1 MLKKIFALSL
11 MLVLAGVLFAGGGQQ
26 SQPAAPAAAGSAQES
41 SELGGKLVVYSPN
54 SDGEIDGLL
63 YYWGDKY
70 GVEIELQ
77 SMGTG
82 EVLSKLTAE
91 KANPQADIQFGGMN
105 LGVWTNNKDLFQAYT
120 AEGDNLLP
128 EGYQNKT
135 GFFTNYLLSGS
146 NLLVNTDLERELGIT
161 ITGYADLLNPVLKGR
176 IAMGDPTSSSSA
188 FAQLTN
194 MLLVMG
200 DGSYEDDAAWGYVE
214 SLFENLDGK
223 VLGSSSAVYRNTQAG
238 EYVVGATY
246 EDPSVALLTDGATNV
261 RVVYPKEGAVWLPA
275 ASAIVAGAPN
285 LANAQAFLDFLISEE
300 GQRIVASLTNRP
312 VNINIP
318 NTNPNML
325 PFSQI
330 NLAFEDIEYTAANR
344 SALQQRAREIIQ
356 RY

>member
-1 MLKKIFALSL
+1 MLKKILALSL
-11 MLVLAGVLFAGGGQQ
+11 ALLLVGSLFAGGGQQ
-26 SQPAAPAAAGSAQES
+26 AQPTAPAASGTQST
-41 SELGGKLVVYSPN
+41 ELGGKLVVYSPN

-91 KANPQADIQFGGMN
+91 QANPQADVMFGGMN

-120 AEGDNLLP
+120 AEGDGLLP

-146 NLLVNTDLERELGIT
+146 NLLVNTDLESELGLT
-161 ITGYADLLNPVLKGR
+161 ITGYADLLNPALRGQ

-200 DGSYEDDAAWGYVE
+200 DGSYEDEAGWDFVDG
-214 SLFENLDGK
+214 LFENLDGK
-223 VLGSSSAVYRNTQAG
+223 MLGSSSAVYRNTYGG

-246 EDPSVALLTDGATNV
+246 EDPSVALLTDGATNI
-261 RVVYPKEGAVWLPA
+261 RVVYPEEGAVWLPA
-275 ASAIVAGAPN
+275 ASAVVAGASN
-285 LANAQAFLDFLISEE
+285 VENAQAFLDFLISDE

-312 VNINIP
+312 VNISIP

-325 PFSQI
+325 PFSEI
-330 NLAFEDIEYTAANR
+330 NLAFEDIQYTATNR
-344 SALQQRAREIIQ
+344 SALQERAREIIQ